1 MKRLT
6 VLSVLALAAVMA
18 VVGAGLLF
26 SQEAAAPGVL
36 VASVVSGAPADKAG
50 ITAGDRILSV
60 DNKDVSMPSDVVRA
74 IRSHKAGDRIELRIM
89 SGDEE
94 KTLSVVAEDRNGRPY
109 IGVALAPALAD
120 LRRERRDERPKAWQE
135 NLAGAVIVQVA
146 EGSPAEKAGL
156 KPHDMILSVNG
167 DEIKG
172 QQALA
177 DLIGKHAAGDTVTL
191 SVRSADRQQREVNI
205 TLAAN
210 PEKAGSAYLGVQYV
224 AVPAHLHRNPLENPS
239 EKYKP
244 RSGFRGSDAL

>member
-1 MKRLT
+1 MKRVT

-18 VVGAGLLF
+18 VVGAGLIF
-26 SQEAAAPGVL
+26 SQEAPTPGVL

-60 DNKDVSMPSDVVRA
+60 DNQDVSMPSDLVRA
-74 IRSHKAGDRIELRIM
+74 VRSHKAGDSIELRIM

-94 KTLSVVAEDRNGRPY
+94 RTLSVVAEDRNGQPY

-120 LRRERRDERPKAWQE
+120 LRRERGNERPKGWQE
-135 NLAGAVIVQVA
+135 NFTGAVIVQVVQ
-146 EGSPAEKAGL
+146 GSPAEKAGL

-172 QQALA
+172 QQALG

-191 SVRSADRQQREVNI
+191 AVRSPGKEQREVNV

-210 PEKAGSAYLGVQYV
+210 PEKADSAYLGVQYV
-224 AVPAHLHRNPLENPS
+224 AVPANMHRNPS
-239 EKYKP
+239 EKYRP